1 MLEISLM
8 KSTLHIS
15 VMLPLTLFTISSS
28 ISTEFETSGDQMFR
42 TYFERETAEIADQC
56 LADIQTLDDWNKDKY
71 RSQLYEMLSLEP
83 LPPKTP
89 LQATVTRR
97 ITQHDFDVWNLHYQ

>member
-28 ISTEFETSGDQMFR
+28 ISTEFETSDQMFR
-42 TYFERETAEIADQC
+42 TYFERETAEIANQC
-56 LADIQTLDDWNKDKY
+56 LADIQTLDDWNKNKDKY

-83 LPPKTP
+83 LPS
-89 LQATVTRR
+89 QDSASGNR
-97 ITQHDFDVWNLHYQ
+97 Y